1 MLATSFIVIIMGQR
15 GRVTDVSEQATCKVC
30 GLTARTKDELQDHVQ
45 SSHSGNN
52 SNPNNKSASSEQKI
66 DPFP

>member
-1 MLATSFIVIIMGQR
+1 MLKTIVIMGQR

-30 GLTARTKDELQDHVQ
+30 GLTARTKDELEVHIHHAHEGTATSNKV
-45 SSHSGNN
+45 SSD
-52 SNPNNKSASSEQKI
+52 QKI